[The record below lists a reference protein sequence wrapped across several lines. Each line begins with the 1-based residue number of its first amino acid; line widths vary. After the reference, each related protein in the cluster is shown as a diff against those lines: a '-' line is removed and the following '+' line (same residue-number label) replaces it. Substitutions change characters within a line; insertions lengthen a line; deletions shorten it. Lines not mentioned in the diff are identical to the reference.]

1 MYFILKNMKNLAY
14 NNLNS
19 SFTFNTIWSL
29 FTKFW
34 INEVMNIKL
43 YSKIWLTIIVYNS
56 NEKSFTLI
64 NNLPFNINSYTD
76 VLIVLKQ
83 VFNTSFFNDR
93 DILNTIVF
101 KYHFECKNNY
111 KRDIY
116 NTNMFIYISII
127 IIAII
132 LLFCTFILYTE
143 IYSIY
148 NTTYIDE
155 EILNYANEK
164 IKNNN
169 ISKPFIFSPFI
180 ELFNANNEPSKFLA
194 LNDNYFWVVE
204 NCSTYN
210 QGVQM
215 DLDETTTKAII
226 KRLNNQLESSE
237 ILVNDLFGIIKQLG
251 SENYVS
257 FF

>member
-1 MYFILKNMKNLAY
+1 MKNLTY
-14 NNLNS
+14 NNINS
-19 SFTFNTIWSL
+19 SFTFNTIL
-29 FTKFW
+29 TLLTKFW
-34 INEVMNIKL
+34 IDEVINIKL

-56 NEKSFTLI
+56 NDKSFTLI

-101 KYHFECKNNY
+101 KYNFECKNNY

-143 IYSIY
+143 ISSIY
-148 NTTYIDE
+148 NTAYINE

-169 ISKPFIFSPFI
+169 IPKPCIFSPFI
-180 ELFNANNEPSKFLA
+180 GLFNANNEPSKFLA
-194 LNDNYFWVVE
+194 LNDNYFWVE
-204 NCSTYN
+204 NFSTYN

-215 DLDETTTKAII
+215 DLDETISLKVLFE
-226 KRLNNQLESSE
+226 LNNRLERSE
-237 ILVNDLFGIIKQLG
+237 ILVNDLFGIINRLG

>member
-1 MYFILKNMKNLAY
+1 MKNLTY
-14 NNLNS
+14 NNINS
-19 SFTFNTIWSL
+19 SFTFNTIL
-29 FTKFW
+29 TLLTKFW
-34 INEVMNIKL
+34 IDEVINIKL
-43 YSKIWLTIIVYNS
+43 YTKIWLTIIVYNS
-56 NEKSFTLI
+56 NDKSFTLI

-101 KYHFECKNNY
+101 KYNFECKNNY

-143 IYSIY
+143 ISSIY
-148 NTTYIDE
+148 NAAYINE

-169 ISKPFIFSPFI
+169 IPKPFIFSPFI

-194 LNDNYFWVVE
+194 LNDNYFWVE
-204 NCSTYN
+204 NFSTYN

-215 DLDETTTKAII
+215 DLDETISSKVIFE
-226 KRLNNQLESSE
+226 LNNRLERSE
-237 ILVNDLFGIIKQLG
+237 ILVNDLFGIINRLG
-251 SENYVS
+251 LENYVS